1 MSKTVRK
8 IPGDFESFFHLL
20 SKDLRLE
27 LRSLSTLS
35 ITVIFTA
42 VVVSLFNITFPFGVD
57 EKNLI
62 VSIIIWVIFLFS
74 SLIVSSGIIDV
85 DMKNK
90 SVDLLFILG
99 IKPEIYF
106 LSKVFATVLI
116 LSLVQI
122 VTFGLFYILFQFS
135 VNSLWIVIVALIV
148 NVGISTLNT
157 ILGIVTS
164 RNNVNQNL
172 LSILVLPFTLP
183 FLMGSVEI
191 TNILSSNTFVLSE
204 ISNSVSDTEK
214 RISIT
219 SVSDGASP
227 YACWSQVFR
236 DF

>member
-20 SKDLRLE
+20 RKDLRLE

-74 SLIVSSGIIDV
+74 SLIVSSGIIEV

-106 LSKVFATVLI
+106 LSKVFSTVLI

-135 VNSLWIVIVALIV
+135 VNSLWIVIVAIIV

-204 ISNSVSDTEK
+204 ISNSMIAIFCFDL
-214 RISIT
+214 IFLIL
-219 SVSDGASP
+219 GAILTGI
-227 YACWSQVFR
+227 YFKLEN
-236 DF
+236 

>member
-20 SKDLRLE
+20 RKDLRLE

-106 LSKVFATVLI
+106 LSKVFATVII

-204 ISNSVSDTEK
+204 ISNSMVAIFCFDL
-214 RISIT
+214 IFLIL
-219 SVSDGASP
+219 GAILTGI
-227 YACWSQVFR
+227 YFKLEN
-236 DF
+236 

>member
-20 SKDLRLE
+20 RKDLRLE

-42 VVVSLFNITFPFGVD
+42 VVVSLCNITFPFGVD

-74 SLIVSSGIIDV
+74 SLIVSSGIIDI

-116 LSLVQI
+116 LSVVQI

-204 ISNSVSDTEK
+204 ISNSMIAIFCFDL
-214 RISIT
+214 IFLIL
-219 SVSDGASP
+219 GAILTGI
-227 YACWSQVFR
+227 YFKLEN
-236 DF
+236 

>member
-1 MSKTVRK
+1 MSKVVKKT
-8 IPGDFESFFHLL
+8 PGDLESFFHLL

-74 SLIVSSGIIDV
+74 SLIVSSGIIEI

-90 SVDLLFILG
+90 SIDLLFILG

-116 LSLVQI
+116 LSVVQI

-135 VNSLWIVIVALIV
+135 VNSFWIVAVALIV

-191 TNILSSNTFVLSE
+191 TNILSSNSFVLSE
-204 ISNSVSDTEK
+204 ISNSMIAIFCFDL
-214 RISIT
+214 IFLIL
-219 SVSDGASP
+219 GAILTGI
-227 YACWSQVFR
+227 YFKLEN
-236 DF
+236 

>member
-1 MSKTVRK
+1 MSKVVKKT
-8 IPGDFESFFHLL
+8 PGDLESFFHLL

-74 SLIVSSGIIDV
+74 SLIVSSGIIEI

-90 SVDLLFILG
+90 SIDLLFILG

-116 LSLVQI
+116 LSVVQI

-135 VNSLWIVIVALIV
+135 VNSFWIIAVALIV

-191 TNILSSNTFVLSE
+191 TNILSSNSFVLSE
-204 ISNSVSDTEK
+204 ISNSMIAIFCFDL
-214 RISIT
+214 IFLIL
-219 SVSDGASP
+219 GAILTGI
-227 YACWSQVFR
+227 YFKLEN
-236 DF
+236 